1 MQTALKKAS
10 NWKSPGPDA
19 VPNFFLK
26 QLTTLHLH
34 LLNTYNQA
42 TEHPENLPDW
52 FTTAETYLLPKN
64 KDTENPKNY
73 RPIACLST
81 SYKVLTLEH
90 PPVSVNRRTPRNKKK
105 NSNEADSLFRLNF
118 NVHIDSDNRERAKAR
133 DKHIF
138 RWKKNMNIL

>member
-1 MQTALKKAS
+1 MENNREHYHSAEWIKRQEQKYVDTECQPWEDISQDKLQTALKKAS

-19 VPNFFLK
+19 VTNVWLK
-26 QLTTLHLH
+26 QVTALHLH

-42 TEHPENLPDW
+42 IEHPENLPDW

-81 SYKVLTLEH
+81 SYKVLTLDF
-90 PPVSVNRRTPRNKKK
+90 NRKKLHTYHK
-105 NSNEADSLFRLNF
+105 E
-118 NVHIDSDNRERAKAR
+118 
-133 DKHIF
+133 
-138 RWKKNMNIL
+138 